1 MPRGNRVLML
11 RDLHRDEVEDDEG
24 TIRQT
29 GYTKGVIYNFPTHM
43 AKALVRIG
51 YAEFYATKKDNRS

>member
-11 RDLHRDEVEDDEG
+11 QDLHRETVEDDDG
-24 TIRQT
+24 NIRQT
-29 GYTKGVIYNFPTHM
+29 GYEKGVIYNFPTHM

-51 YAEFYATKKDNRS
+51 YAEFYASNKTQ